1 MMKIA
6 TIGTGY
12 VGLVTGAC
20 LSDIG
25 NEVICVDIIDHKVDM
40 INKGDSPIYEEGLHE
55 ILERNAGKNLR
66 ATKDLDMAV
75 KNSELSFLCVGT
87 PSDDEGRIDLKYV
100 KSAAESI
107 GKALASVEDHTVVV
121 KSTVVPG
128 TTEDVIIPILE
139 KNSQKNAGEFGV
151 CMNPEFLR
159 EGVAVEDFMNPDRI
173 IIGQYDIKSG
183 NKLAELYKSF
193 YCPVLRTNLKTAEMI
208 KYASNTFL
216 ATKVSFINE
225 IGNICKR
232 LGIDSYTVA
241 EGMSLDHRI
250 SSNFLKAGTGWG
262 GSCFP
267 KDTKGLITHARELG
281 YEPELLQSALN
292 VNQNQPKLL
301 LDIARKKVGSFD
313 GKRVAVLG
321 LAFKAETDDTRESQS
336 FPVIRQLLEENADI
350 TAYDPKAEEN
360 ARMEFP
366 VIQYAPSAEDALKDA
381 DIALILTDW
390 EEFQSLNYEM
400 MKNKVVVDGRN
411 IVKNREG
418 IDYEGLCW

>member
-1 MMKIA
+1 MKIA

-20 LSDIG
+20 LADIG
-25 NEVICVDIIDHKVDM
+25 NEVICVDILDHKVEM
-40 INKGDSPIYEEGLHE
+40 INKGKSPIYEEGLQE
-55 ILERNAGKNLR
+55 ILERNVGKNLR
-66 ATKDLDMAV
+66 ATTELEMAV

-87 PSDDEGRIDLKYV
+87 PSDDEGRIDLTYI
-100 KSAAESI
+100 KSAVESL
-107 GKALASVEDHTVVV
+107 GKTLASVEGHTIVV

-128 TTEDVIIPILE
+128 TTENFIIPILE
-139 KNSQKNAGEFGV
+139 ENSGKKASQFGV
-151 CMNPEFLR
+151 CVNPEFLR

-173 IIGQYDIKSG
+173 IIGQYDENSG
-183 NKLAELYKSF
+183 NKLASLYKSF
-193 YCPVLRTNLKTAEMI
+193 YCPVLRTDLKTAEMI

-232 LGIDSYTVA
+232 LGIDTYTVA
-241 EGMSLDHRI
+241 EGVSLDHRI
-250 SSNFLKAGTGWG
+250 SPNFLKAGTGWG

-267 KDTKGLITHARELG
+267 KDIKGLISHARELG

-292 VNQNQPKLL
+292 VNQNQPRLL
-301 LDIARKKVGSFD
+301 LEIARKKLGSFD

-366 VIQYAPSAEDALKDA
+366 GIRYAPSAKDALKDA

-390 EEFQSLNYEM
+390 EEFQSLNYSG
-400 MKNKVVVDGRN
+400 MKNRIVIDGRN
-411 IVKNREG
+411 IVKNRDG